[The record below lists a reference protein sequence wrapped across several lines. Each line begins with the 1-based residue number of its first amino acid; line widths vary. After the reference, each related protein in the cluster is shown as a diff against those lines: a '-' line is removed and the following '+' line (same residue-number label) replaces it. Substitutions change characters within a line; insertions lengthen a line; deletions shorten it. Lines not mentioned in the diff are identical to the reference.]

1 MRLQPVHGG
10 RRLLTQV
17 LPFSCVVSPAT
28 VGEVDWTVHY
38 PAYVAKDGETARN
51 GGITQYVV
59 CNCSSA
65 LCHLTAPLTS
75 IGSQTSGVSGHRL
88 RLWRVDGCVAG
99 CVTSVCRWCLTY
111 ARAVELARLFPDNL
125 VMGMEIRAKVK
136 EYVRLRIRA
145 LRNETEQRQVRQKK
159 AAPDPHIART
169 GC

>member
-1 MRLQPVHGG
+1 M
-10 RRLLTQV
+10 
-17 LPFSCVVSPAT
+17 
-28 VGEVDWTVHY
+28 
-38 PAYVAKDGETARN
+38 
-51 GGITQYVV
+51 
-59 CNCSSA
+59 
-65 LCHLTAPLTS
+65 
-75 IGSQTSGVSGHRL
+75 
-88 RLWRVDGCVAG
+88 AG
-99 CVTSVCRWCLTY
+99 CVTSVCRWCLTR